1 MKTIYIKKEHEIKK
15 KKIEEIEAKNINH
28 IQHSKQKKSKLRLSQ

>member
-1 MKTIYIKKEHEIKK
+1 MKTIYIKKEHEIK

-28 IQHSKQKKSKLRLSQ
+28 IQHSKQKQSKLRLSQ

>member
-15 KKIEEIEAKNINH
+15 KKLK
-28 IQHSKQKKSKLRLSQ
+28 KLRQKTSITFNIPSRKNQN